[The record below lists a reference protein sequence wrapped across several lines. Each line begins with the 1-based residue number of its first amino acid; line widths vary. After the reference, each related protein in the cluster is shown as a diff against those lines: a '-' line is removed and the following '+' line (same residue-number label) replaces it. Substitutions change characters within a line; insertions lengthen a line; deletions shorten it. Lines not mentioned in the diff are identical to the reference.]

1 MTDRS
6 DMSPLQHD
14 EIEELL
20 GAYAL
25 DAVDGD
31 EAEAVELHLRE
42 CARCRAEVEEHREVA
57 ALLAHSGSV
66 APDAVWERIAG
77 TIDEAPPAAV
87 MPLAR
92 PGRPPSRRGTA
103 WLSTALA
110 AAAAVVAVLGF
121 QVVRLDDR
129 LDRLSPTVAAG
140 GLDQA
145 LRGALL
151 DPSATK
157 VRLASTAGGPTADA
171 VVLPDG
177 RGYLIMDGVAGLGA
191 DETYQLWGVTP
202 ADVVSL
208 GVLGPRPRVVAF
220 SAAGDLKALAV
231 TVERAG
237 GVARSANQPVMAG
250 DVPRSA

>member
-1 MTDRS
+1 
-6 DMSPLQHD
+6 MSPLRHD

-66 APDAVWERIAG
+66 APDGVWERIAG
-77 TIDEAPPAAV
+77 TIDEAPLAAAPV
-87 MPLAR
+87 IPM
-92 PGRPPSRRGTA
+92 GRRGRAPSRRGTA
-103 WLSTALA
+103 WLSGALA
-110 AAAAVVAVLGF
+110 AAAAVVAILGF

-129 LDRLSPTVAAG
+129 LDRLSPTVATG

-145 LRGALL
+145 LRAALL
-151 DPSATK
+151 DPSASR
-157 VRLASTAGGPTADA
+157 VRLASMTGGATADA

-177 RGYLIMDGVAGLGA
+177 RGFLVMEAVAGLDA
-191 DETYQLWGVTP
+191 NQTYQLWGVTP
-202 ADVVSL
+202 GDVVSL
-208 GVLGPRPRVVAF
+208 GVLGPRPGVVAF

-237 GVARSANQPVMAG
+237 GVARSSNQPLMAG
-250 DVPRSA
+250 EVSRSA